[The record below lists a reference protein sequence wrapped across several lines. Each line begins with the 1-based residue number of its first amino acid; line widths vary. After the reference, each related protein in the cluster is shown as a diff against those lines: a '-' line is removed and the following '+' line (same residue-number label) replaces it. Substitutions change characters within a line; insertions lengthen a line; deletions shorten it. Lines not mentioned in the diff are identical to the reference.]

1 MLSPSCL
8 FLQPSPLLFDLDL
21 SQLLSRSCYLQLNL
35 SLLLL
40 LNRSQSCSLCDLLL
54 TLKLSCLPFNLSL
67 ELPLLSLFLL
77 LLLLEFQCLQFNLT
91 LSLQLCL
98 LLPQSLSFKQLS
110 LALTCELLL
119 SFSLF
124 LGFSLSGCGL
134 RDGTAVVFLK
144 FFIL

>member
-1 MLSPSCL
+1 LL
-8 FLQPSPLLFDLDL
+8 FLLKG
-21 SQLLSRSCYLQLNL
+21 
-35 SLLLL
+35 
-40 LNRSQSCSLCDLLL
+40 DLLL
-54 TLKLSCLPFNLSL
+54 SLPFNLSL

-77 LLLLEFQCLQFNLT
+77 LLLLEFQSFEFDLT

-98 LLPQSLSFKQLS
+98 LLPQTLGFKQLS

-124 LGFSLSGCGL
+124 LGFCLSGCGL
-134 RDGTAVVFLK
+134 RDGTAEVFLK

>member
-1 MLSPSCL
+1 LL
-8 FLQPSPLLFDLDL
+8 FLLKGNL
-21 SQLLSRSCYLQLNL
+21 LLS
-35 SLLLL
+35 
-40 LNRSQSCSLCDLLL
+40 
-54 TLKLSCLPFNLSL
+54 LPFNFSL

-77 LLLLEFQCLQFNLT
+77 LLLLEFKCFQFDLT

-98 LLPQSLSFKQLS
+98 LLPQTLGFKQLC

-124 LGFSLSGCGL
+124 LGFCLSSCGL
-134 RDGTAVVFLK
+134 RDGTAEVFLK